1 MKTPILRMLGEL
13 VLLVSASAVTLPLHA
28 DSIELRDGRHLQ
40 GKYVGG
46 TSGTVAFM
54 TRGAVE
60 YLNTSEVLVLIF
72 DNNGVDSPLGQFQ
85 PSAGRDGSA
94 CQVPEH
100 SDKQSVK
107 QLAKKKHQTPERNLV
122 LDETGAPPQR
132 AGCTT

>member
-1 MKTPILRMLGEL
+1 MKTLILRTLGAF
-13 VLLVSASAVTLPLHA
+13 VLLMSASALTFTSRA

-46 TSGTVAFM
+46 TSGVIAFM

-60 YLNTSEVLVLIF
+60 YLNTADVLVLVF
-72 DNNGVDSPLGQFQ
+72 DNSGADSPLGQFR
-85 PSAGRDGSA
+85 PSAGGDEPVCQAPKQSA
-94 CQVPEH
+94 R
-100 SDKQSVK
+100 QSVK
-107 QLAKKKHQTPERNLV
+107 QLAKKKHQTPDRNLV